1 MITYRFEDCNS
12 ELAIFERYSEYKL
25 ELELVIDSLRDNIDE
40 YKAWN
45 LDQYYSR
52 ALDQELT
59 KGLDNLKQQ
68 ADARM
73 AEVNQKGGN

>member
-12 ELAIFERYSEYKL
+12 E
-25 ELELVIDSLRDNIDE
+25 
-40 YKAWN
+40 
-45 LDQYYSR
+45 
-52 ALDQELT
+52 
-59 KGLDNLKQQ
+59 GLDNLKQQ